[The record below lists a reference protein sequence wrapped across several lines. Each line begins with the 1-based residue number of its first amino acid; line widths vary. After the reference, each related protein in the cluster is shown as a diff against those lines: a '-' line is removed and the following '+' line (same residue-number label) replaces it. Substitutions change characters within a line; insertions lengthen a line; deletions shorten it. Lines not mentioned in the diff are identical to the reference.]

1 MNTTVKIPQGEEK
14 VTVQLTVKEL
24 MALSGIRFHGNH
36 KLEIEARKKL
46 NDALNETFDIESP
59 SRKDSIDYHLLN

>member
-1 MNTTVKIPQGEEK
+1 MNTMVKIPQGEEK

-36 KLEIEARKKL
+36 KLEVEARRKIKEVL
-46 NDALNETFDIESP
+46 SETFEIDRP
-59 SRKDSIDYHLLN
+59 SDNDPIDYQLLN

>member
-1 MNTTVKIPQGEEK
+1 MSTTIKIPQGEEK

-46 NDALNETFDIESP
+46 NDALNETFDIDS
-59 SRKDSIDYHLLN
+59 SSDKDLIDYKLLI